1 MAAIDEYVNA
11 LNSNI
16 QGESLPDG
24 VHELHLQRARHD
36 HQVLGASGGSREGL
50 NFIDEENENILAAA
64 VEVVKVKVAMD
75 SGAVANVIFPAALP
89 ADVQLTED
97 DSESWFVGAGGGR
110 IRRYGSCKT
119 KLHGAHGE
127 VGCGWKV
134 ADVTRALHSVATVC
148 GPVEAPKQDVLFCAG
163 RGVVVPPGIV
173 EQILKRIKPIV
184 EYPREGNLYIAE
196 MEMSSFAGQ
205 VTEA

>member
-1 MAAIDEYVNA
+1 M
-11 LNSNI
+11 
-16 QGESLPDG
+16 
-24 VHELHLQRARHD
+24 
-36 HQVLGASGGSREGL
+36 
-50 NFIDEENENILAAA
+50 LAAA
-64 VEVVKVKVAMD
+64 VEVVKVRVAMD

-89 ADVQLTED
+89 ADVQVAED

-119 KLHGAHGE
+119 RLHGAHGE

-148 GPVEAPKQDVLFCAG
+148 GPIEAPKQDVLFCAG